1 MAYLKPKYKNLPI
14 SSGRNSPTM
23 EKTDSVLNLLKP
35 SLYGIYNT
43 SSASLNKE
51 NEEVEEYIDGTEL
64 HINVKEKH
72 RGSFGSVKDEPL
84 PPAKTSPIQTFAWL
98 LGRLVVV
105 AAAAFAYNEV
115 TRNIHATHS
124 DGNGAKINAY
134 LMRFINGW
142 KPFQWFVGTYKTADH
157 FLALVLEGLLL
168 SFILPTLDIL
178 MPSAW
183 TKRLLSSSPDP
194 YHRSNL
200 ANDIVR
206 SVIAFLG
213 ISYAIRHIEWK
224 SSLQMAMMWSLIN
237 PALWLLLDGTVNGFV
252 ASTVVAGGGS
262 AIVYIKNGVDYLD
275 DQETTLTTF
284 LFIAS
289 FFFCGVIIFGKLG
302 RILFGKNA

>member
-1 MAYLKPKYKNLPI
+1 
-14 SSGRNSPTM
+14 M
-23 EKTDSVLNLLKP
+23 EKTDSVLNLTKP
-35 SLYGIYNT
+35 SLYGIYN
-43 SSASLNKE
+43 SSSVSLNKE
-51 NEEVEEYIDGTEL
+51 NEEVEEYIDGSEL
-64 HINVKEKH
+64 HINVKDKH
-72 RGSFGSVKDEPL
+72 RGSFTSEKKAL
-84 PPAKTSPIQTFAWL
+84 PTQKQSSLHTLASI
-98 LGRLVVV
+98 LGRLIVV

-115 TRNIHATHS
+115 TKNIHATHS
-124 DGNGAKINAY
+124 DGNGPKINAY

-142 KPFQWFVGTYKTADH
+142 KPFQWFVGSYKTADH

-194 YHRSNL
+194 YHRSNI
-200 ANDIVR
+200 ANDIIR

-224 SSLQMAMMWSLIN
+224 SSLQMAMTWSLIN

-252 ASTVVAGGGS
+252 ASSVVAGGGT
-262 AIVYIKNGVDYLD
+262 AIVYLKNGVDHMD
-275 DQETTLTTF
+275 DQETTFTTF

-302 RILFGKNA
+302 RFLFGKNA